1 MVYPS
6 ASNVSFRLFSDC
18 SDPAGFC
25 TDFQAREKKSLDC
38 CAPIKGFSCL
48 RRCGSASISVRGEY
62 WMESDQCHFIW
73 IINDDVDDVD
83 DDDYHCGIHL
93 ALRLRRPW
101 AYYSLLATTAT
112 TYKFRTRFTLVRLV
126 RQNHLPPPSF
136 SLLMLL
142 PHLPSPSSSS
152 TSTIMERRSA
162 SGMQTSLPRLPLAA
176 RFLFMFWKTSKQTSS
191 LIIDTVSNR

>member
-142 PHLPSPSSSS
+142 PHLPSPPLLLHLHDYGTKISFRNANIPSSPSPGS
-152 TSTIMERRSA
+152 T
-162 SGMQTSLPRLPLAA
+162 
-176 RFLFMFWKTSKQTSS
+176 FLVYV
-191 LIIDTVSNR
+191 LEN